1 MAFLGANPVN
11 VQAPGSYPGYNTSQ
25 LNLYYTVTYG
35 GGNYYHYKTN
45 IPKGSS
51 WMGMVE
57 FVGNSYG
64 NGSVPIRSAICFY
77 AYSATQTLIN
87 VGLST
92 GYSGGMTA
100 ETVYQSSDNYAVLV
114 VSTSSYYSGWVLN
127 AYQSNPTTPGFDL
140 QILAMSQSNSTSP
153 VF

>member
-1 MAFLGANPVN
+1 MANFNVVPVN
-11 VQAPGSYPGYNTSQ
+11 IASGSGSNAGYYTTK
-25 LNLYYTVTYG
+25 LNFFYTVTYS
-35 GGNYYHYKTN
+35 GGNFYHYKTN
-45 IPKGSS
+45 ITKGGS

-77 AYSATQTLIN
+77 AYSGTQTLIN
-87 VGLST
+87 VGLNNA
-92 GYSGGMTA
+92 YNGMNA

-127 AYQSNPTTPGFDL
+127 AYQANPTTPGFDL
-140 QILAMSQSNSTSP
+140 QILALSQSSSSSA